1 MFNDNQIISVK
12 WSSNNK
18 KHYIS
23 KGYHYTYIGDEFFVP
38 AKDMPLRSRMN
49 VICICDYCG
58 RQYQTRYANYNIGKD
73 CGKQACKQCKQ
84 LKIRDT
90 LLRKYNSTSLWGNKE
105 LRAKAK
111 ESMIS
116 KYGKPYAMQ
125 TKIGQE
131 KFKNSM
137 IKNYGVDNPVKSDIL
152 QAKAKK
158 SMYKN
163 GTVPTSK
170 PEQKI
175 INMLIQLYGKENC
188 KPGYP
193 VDKINLDCLLILNNV
208 KIDVEY
214 DGVFWHKDMKDY
226 DRRRNHWL
234 INQGYKVLRIL
245 GDKKDSIPTIER
257 LQQEI
262 DYLLAGH
269 SIGYIDMMN
278 NEQLS

>member
-1 MFNDNQIISVK
+1 MFDDNQIISVK

-73 CGKQACKQCKQ
+73 RGKQACKQCKQ

-125 TKIGQE
+125 TKIG
-131 KFKNSM
+131 
-137 IKNYGVDNPVKSDIL
+137 
-152 QAKAKK
+152 
-158 SMYKN
+158 
-163 GTVPTSK
+163 
-170 PEQKI
+170 
-175 INMLIQLYGKENC
+175 
-188 KPGYP
+188 
-193 VDKINLDCLLILNNV
+193 
-208 KIDVEY
+208 
-214 DGVFWHKDMKDY
+214 
-226 DRRRNHWL
+226 
-234 INQGYKVLRIL
+234 
-245 GDKKDSIPTIER
+245 
-257 LQQEI
+257 
-262 DYLLAGH
+262 
-269 SIGYIDMMN
+269 
-278 NEQLS
+278 

>member
-1 MFNDNQIISVK
+1 MFDDNQIISVK

-73 CGKQACKQCKQ
+73 RGKQACKQCKQ

-158 SMYKN
+158 IY
-163 GTVPTSK
+163 V
-170 PEQKI
+170 
-175 INMLIQLYGKENC
+175 
-188 KPGYP
+188 
-193 VDKINLDCLLILNNV
+193 
-208 KIDVEY
+208 
-214 DGVFWHKDMKDY
+214 
-226 DRRRNHWL
+226 
-234 INQGYKVLRIL
+234 
-245 GDKKDSIPTIER
+245 
-257 LQQEI
+257 
-262 DYLLAGH
+262 
-269 SIGYIDMMN
+269 
-278 NEQLS
+278 